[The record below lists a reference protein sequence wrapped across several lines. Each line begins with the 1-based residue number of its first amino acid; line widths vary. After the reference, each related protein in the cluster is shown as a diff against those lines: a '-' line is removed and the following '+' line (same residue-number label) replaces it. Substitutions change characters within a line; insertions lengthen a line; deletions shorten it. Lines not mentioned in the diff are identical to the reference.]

1 LLLGFAE
8 SFTAWLASTCISALL
23 GLLFA
28 LFVAKYL
35 KLGYFLAFSLGVLSW
50 VFVDV
55 IGDSGNLDVN
65 ASFSGGWEQVIIVAL
80 FAVGLVIFI
89 ALDRST
95 FSPDVSQDSS
105 FVVPL
110 LIAVAI
116 GIHGLGEGS
125 AFADVAATTPITS
138 LVTAFGG
145 EAAGTAYVLHKFL
158 ESMVIGACWLMYTD
172 GRPSGVFLRVRNA
185 VLLTFAFTLPSVV
198 AMGTGYYI
206 AWDASY
212 YYALGTGSLLYAILK
227 LAGPL
232 FTKYRAVGPNG
243 SLKMGTWLLA
253 GLLCVYLAALLHS
266 YIPGGLG

>member
-1 LLLGFAE
+1 LLGFAE
-8 SFTAWLASTCISALL
+8 SFVAWLASTCISALM

-28 LFVAKYL
+28 VFVGRYL
-35 KLGYFLAFSLGVLSW
+35 KRGYFLAFSLGVLSW

-65 ASFSGGWEQVIIVAL
+65 ASFSGGWEQVIIVSL
-80 FAVGLVIFI
+80 FAVGLVTFI

-95 FSPDVSQDSS
+95 FSPDIGQNGN
-105 FVVPL
+105 FLITL

-145 EAAGTAYVLHKFL
+145 EAAGAAYVLHKFL
-158 ESMVIGACWLMYTD
+158 ESMAIGACWLMYSE
-172 GRPSGVFLRVRNA
+172 GQASGVTRKFREA
-185 VLLTFAFTLPSVV
+185 GLLTLAFTLPSVT

-206 AWDASY
+206 AWDSSY
-212 YYALGTGSLLYAILK
+212 YYALGTGSLLYALLK

-243 SLKMGTWLLA
+243 SLKMGAWLLA

>member
-1 LLLGFAE
+1 MLGFAE
-8 SFTAWLASTCISALL
+8 SFFAWLASTYVPALL

-28 LFVAKYL
+28 LLVGKFL
-35 KLGYFLAFSLGVLSW
+35 KLGYFLAFSLGILSW

-80 FAVGLVIFI
+80 FAIGFIGFI

-95 FSPDVSQDSS
+95 FSPDASQNGGLLI
-105 FVVPL
+105 PI
-110 LIAVAI
+110 LIAVAV

-145 EAAGTAYVLHKFL
+145 EAAGAAYVLHKFL
-158 ESMVIGACWLMYTD
+158 ESMVIGACWLMSTE
-172 GRPSGVFLRVRNA
+172 GRPLGAFLRVRNA
-185 VLLTFAFTLPSVV
+185 VLLTLAFTLPSIV

-212 YYALGTGSLLYAILK
+212 YYALGTGSILYAILK

-232 FTKYRAVGPNG
+232 FTRYRVVGTSG
-243 SLKMGTWLLA
+243 SLKTGAWLLA
-253 GLLCVYLAALLHS
+253 GLLCVYVAALLHS
-266 YIPGGLG
+266 YLPAGLG

>member
-1 LLLGFAE
+1 LLGFAE
-8 SFTAWLASTCISALL
+8 SFFAWLASTCISALL

-28 LFVAKYL
+28 LLVVKYL

-80 FAVGLVIFI
+80 FALGLAGFI

-95 FSPDVSQDSS
+95 FSPDDGQDSG
-105 FVVPL
+105 FLIPL

-145 EAAGTAYVLHKFL
+145 EAAGAAYVLHKFL
-158 ESMVIGACWLMYTD
+158 ESMAIGACWLMYLE
-172 GRPSGVFLRVRNA
+172 GRPSGVPLRIRGVA
-185 VLLTFAFTLPSVV
+185 LLTLAFTVPSIV

-206 AWDASY
+206 AWDSSY
-212 YYALGTGSLLYAILK
+212 FYALGTGSLLYALLK

-232 FTKYRAVGPNG
+232 FTTHRAQGHNA
-243 SLKMGTWLLA
+243 SLKTGAWLLA
-253 GLLCVYLAALLHS
+253 GLLCVYVAALLHS
-266 YIPGGLG
+266 YLPGA